1 MHTKTGVADQ
11 FIKDVTAEVATIMKN
26 PGLPIEGKVNDLKML
41 ITRDMPD
48 LIQYSLHFPWQMAI
62 YGVAQTIP
70 DRRIVGDITRAFLD
84 SMYYTPAQGTELT
97 NEKWTFK

>member
-48 LIQYSLHFPWQMAI
+48 LIQYSLHFP
-62 YGVAQTIP
+62 
-70 DRRIVGDITRAFLD
+70 
-84 SMYYTPAQGTELT
+84 
-97 NEKWTFK
+97 